1 MNALAGAW
9 PWFIAMGVLILF
21 SAFFSGSEAALFSL
35 SRRGRNQLSRSGAG
49 GRLAHRLLGNPDQ
62 LLSAILFWNLLINM
76 TYFAIATIVG
86 SRLET
91 QGEGGSTA
99 TWVFTLLTLLTII
112 FFSEMLPKSVAV
124 LMPVEFSA
132 LVGPPLVLA
141 VRMVQ
146 PILPL
151 VNATN
156 QVAKRLIWP
165 TFEPEPDIELRDIAR
180 AIDLGTDDAE
190 LQQRDRIVFHGLV
203 EMAEMRVSEIMRP
216 RATLQLTT
224 LPVDRS
230 VLAQRRPPGGY
241 LMVTDDEQKTI
252 SATIGVRLLRPSQV
266 DHLNDAIEPVVY
278 SPWSAPVS
286 EVWHRLNEDDLSVAV
301 VVNEFGEVVGAIS
314 VDDILRRV
322 LAPRHNRDE
331 EDSQAVTI
339 ESLGVDHY
347 RVIGSAS
354 LRELAKR
361 LSADLPDESIAT
373 VAGFIQRQ
381 TERFP
386 RVGDTA
392 VLDRFTLTVADQD
405 NDVTWI
411 EVQAI
416 EGDGGD
422 SIAESMT

>member
-1 MNALAGAW
+1 MTGLAEAW

-35 SRRGRNQLSRSGAG
+35 SPRARRQLSRSGAG
-49 GRLAHRLLGNPDQ
+49 GRMAHRLLEDPER

-86 SRLET
+86 SRLES
-91 QGEGGSTA
+91 GLEGGSSG
-99 TWVFTLLTLLTII
+99 VLLFTVITLLTII
-112 FFSEMLPKSVAV
+112 FFSEMLPKSIAV
-124 LMPVEFSA
+124 LMPVRFSV

-141 VRMVQ
+141 VRLVS
-146 PILPL
+146 PLLPL

-156 QVAKRLIWP
+156 QLAKRLIWP
-165 TFEPEPDIELRDIAR
+165 TFEPESEIELSDIAR

-216 RATLQLTT
+216 RSTLQFTSL
-224 LPVDRS
+224 LDDGN
-230 VLAQRRPPGGY
+230 VLADGQPAGGY

-252 SATIGVRLLRPSQV
+252 SAAIGVRLLRPSQV
-266 DHLNDAIEPVVY
+266 DDLGAAVEPVIY
-278 SPWSAPVS
+278 TPWSAPVS
-286 EVWHRLNEDDLSVAV
+286 QVWHRLDEEDLSVAV

-322 LAPRHNRDE
+322 LAPRRNRDE
-331 EDSQAVTI
+331 ENSEVIMIQP
-339 ESLGVDHY
+339 LGVDHY
-347 RVIGSAS
+347 RVMGSVA

-361 LSADLPDESIAT
+361 LAIELPEEAVAT
-373 VAGFIQRQ
+373 VSGYIQRQ

-386 RVGDTA
+386 RLGDTA
-392 VLDRFTLTVADQD
+392 ELGRFLLTVSEQD
-405 NDVTWI
+405 NEVTWI
-411 EVQAI
+411 EVTQTNPPDD
-416 EGDGGD
+416 ELHKGDPR
-422 SIAESMT
+422 